1 MSPEIEQTQLEQW
14 QITIAQFF
22 KEEEVAQPPKE
33 TWRDYCS
40 YTYTTAEMD
49 AMESQEAA
57 EQAGQIQDKPI
68 PRSLLKD
75 LQQVYD
81 QARQGYF
88 GNAPYDHDEALGQI
102 RGWLKNNNYKITWED
117 WDWIEACIAQ
127 V

>member
-1 MSPEIEQTQLEQW
+1 MTLEFEQPQPEQW
-14 QITIAQFF
+14 QITIALWFE
-22 KEEEVAQPPKE
+22 KEVVQPPKE

-49 AMESQEAA
+49 AIETNDAA
-57 EQAGQIQDKPI
+57 EQAGQIQTKPI

-81 QARQGYF
+81 QARTGYF
-88 GNAPYDHDEALGQI
+88 NHNAFNHKNALCQV
-102 RGWLKNNNYKITWED
+102 RNWLDTNHYRITWED
-117 WDWIEACIAQ
+117 WDWIEACIAR